1 MRVSMDSARR
11 NIADPTMLSTPLRE
25 LIAES
30 IALAPTHSQTAGNI
44 VSRLEQ
50 LATRLAEQRLQ
61 LAVLGQFKRGKSTLL
76 NALLGAT
83 VVPMAVTPLTAIPT
97 FIISGENFHL
107 RTIGLAEEVEDIP
120 ALDVGALQ
128 LLLRARVTED
138 NNPNNRL
145 GLARVEVT
153 VPATLLQKGIVLI
166 DTPGVGSTY
175 QHNTETA
182 QAILPECDAALF
194 VVSLDPPITATE
206 LEYLARIRA
215 TVPRIIL
222 VVNKIDVVESED
234 RAAAIAFLRRV
245 AADTA
250 GLKDAPLF
258 CVSARRALKAKA
270 SGDGEELKASGLEEL
285 EKYLANFIAKEKSA
299 TLEQAIG
306 QKSAALIAEL
316 KFEIESNLA
325 ALRMPIDQLTERV
338 STFDKAAGQFEA
350 ERNVSSD
357 LIAGDRKRIL
367 AELDSDAERLRVRM
381 QALIETE
388 IATALA
394 AMVQESAITEML
406 AERMP
411 LLFQAEFKSFE
422 AKTRTRFTELLGVHQ
437 ARAEQLIVNVRR
449 TAADLLAI
457 GYAAPSPNESFELKK
472 VPYWV
477 TKSRETLH
485 VLPPGTFDGL
495 LPAAIRRRRTRVRF
509 TAQTDEIIR
518 RNVENLRWSLRQNL
532 EEGFRS
538 FEGRLDEQLS
548 LTLAATREALRR
560 GLKRRQES
568 IDATDTEIHALVSAV
583 EKLVGIERALEDIGV
598 QAGGN

>member
-1 MRVSMDSARR
+1 MNSVRR
-11 NIADPTMLSTPLRE
+11 NIADPNMRSTSLRD
-25 LIAES
+25 LIAEA
-30 IALAPTHSQTAGNI
+30 IALAPAHSLIAGKI
-44 VSRLEQ
+44 TSRLEQ
-50 LATRLAEQRLQ
+50 LSTRLTEQRLQ

-97 FIISGENFHL
+97 FIVSGEKYHL
-107 RTIGLAEEVEDIP
+107 RTIGLADEVEDIP
-120 ALDVGALQ
+120 ASDVEALQ

-138 NNPNNRL
+138 DNPNNRL

-153 VPATLLQKGIVLI
+153 VPSTLLQKGIVLI

-206 LEYLARIRA
+206 LEYLARIHA
-215 TVPRIIL
+215 TVPKIIL
-222 VVNKIDVVESED
+222 VVNKIDVVEGED
-234 RAAAIAFLRRV
+234 RAAAVAFLRQV

-258 CVSARRALKAKA
+258 CVSARRALKAKV
-270 SGDGEELKASGLEEL
+270 SGDSEALKASGLEEL
-285 EKYLANFIAKEKSA
+285 ESYLANFIAKEKYA

-306 QKSAALIAEL
+306 RKSAALIAEL
-316 KFEIESNLA
+316 TFEIESNLA

-338 STFDKAAGQFEA
+338 STFDKAAVQFET

-367 AELDSDAERLRVRM
+367 AELDSDAERLRTRM

-388 IATALA
+388 IAAALD
-394 AMVQESAITEML
+394 AMVQENTILERL

-411 LLFQAEFKSFE
+411 LLFQTEFKEFE
-422 AKTRTRFTELLGVHQ
+422 AKTRTRFTESLGVHQ

-457 GYAAPSPNESFELKK
+457 GYAAPAPEESFELKR

-477 TKSRETLH
+477 TKAREMLH
-485 VLPPGTFDGL
+485 VLPQGTLDGI
-495 LPAAIRRRRTRVRF
+495 LPVGMRKRRTRARF

-532 EEGFRS
+532 EGGFRS
-538 FEGRLDEQLS
+538 FQGRLDEQLS
-548 LTLAATREALRR
+548 LTLTATREALRR
-560 GLKRRQES
+560 GLQRRQES
-568 IDATDTEIHALVSAV
+568 IDATDIEIHKLVSAV
-583 EKLVGIERALEDIGV
+583 ERLAGIERALEEVGV
-598 QAGGN
+598 PMVRN

>member
-1 MRVSMDSARR
+1 MTCVPMDSVHR
-11 NIADPTMLSTPLRE
+11 NFAGPNMRNTSLRG

-30 IALAPTHSQTAGNI
+30 IALAPAHSSIAGKI
-44 VSRLEQ
+44 TSRLEQ
-50 LATRLAEQRLQ
+50 LSTRLTEQRLQ

-97 FIISGENFHL
+97 FIVSGEKFHL
-107 RTIGLAEEVEDIP
+107 RTIGLANEVEDIP
-120 ALDVGALQ
+120 ASDVKALQ

-138 NNPNNRL
+138 DNPNNRL
-145 GLARVEVT
+145 GLARVDVT
-153 VPATLLQKGIVLI
+153 VPSTLLQMGIVLI

-182 QAILPECDAALF
+182 RAILPECDAALF
-194 VVSLDPPITATE
+194 VVSPDPPITETE
-206 LEYLARIRA
+206 LEYLARIHA
-215 TVPRIIL
+215 TVPKIIL

-234 RAAAIAFLRRV
+234 KAAAVAFLRRV

-270 SGDGEELKASGLEEL
+270 AGDREALKASGIEEL
-285 EKYLANFIAKEKSA
+285 ESYLANFIAKEKSA

-306 QKSAALIAEL
+306 RKSAALIAEL

-367 AELDSDAERLRVRM
+367 AELDSDAEQLRIRM
-381 QALIETE
+381 QAQIEAE
-388 IATALA
+388 ITAMLESKA
-394 AMVQESAITEML
+394 QENAITEKL

-411 LLFQAEFKSFE
+411 LLFQTEFKAFE
-422 AKTRTRFTELLGVHQ
+422 AKTRTRFTESLGVHQ
-437 ARAEQLIVNVRR
+437 ARAEQLIANVRR

-457 GYAAPSPNESFELKK
+457 GYAAPAPEESFALKK

-477 TKSRETLH
+477 TKARETLH
-485 VLPPGTFDGL
+485 VLPQGAFDGM
-495 LPAAIRRRRTRVRF
+495 LPSAMRKRRARARF
-509 TAQTDEIIR
+509 SVQTDEIIR

-538 FEGRLDEQLS
+538 FQGRLDEQLS
-548 LTLAATREALRR
+548 LTLTATREALRR
-560 GLKRRQES
+560 GLQRRQAS
-568 IDATDTEIHALVSAV
+568 IDATETEIRSLSVAATRLSSILGALNEGAH
-583 EKLVGIERALEDIGV
+583 
-598 QAGGN
+598 